1 MLVLV
6 LSTAAAQSQGMLQPQ
21 VLSSRTVFTVVAI
34 LSMVTHPANM
44 IFTILPKAISA
55 RTSAERIEDFLNE
68 PECSIGQHRET
79 QSPSSQIGSEMVSCL
94 ENANFSLGRNKSNV
108 LHDISLSLSPGL
120 NICIGKIGHGKTTLA
135 RAILGEISPIT
146 GQATPCQGPT
156 GYCSQ
161 SVWLPSTTIRAAI
174 TGPFAE
180 HSPSTD
186 EWYDRVVNVCCLDKD
201 VMSMAAG
208 HQTEIGSN
216 GSNLSGGQRQRVVS
230 IACRKYTLDSDSNT
244 RH

>member
-1 MLVLV
+1 
-6 LSTAAAQSQGMLQPQ
+6 
-21 VLSSRTVFTVVAI
+21 VVAI

-55 RTSAERIEDFLNE
+55 RTSAERIESFLNE
-68 PECSIGQHRET
+68 PECSIRQHRET
-79 QSPSSQIGSEMVSCL
+79 QGLTSQIGSEMFSCL
-94 ENANFSLGRNKSNV
+94 ENANFSLGQNKSNV

-120 NICIGKIGHGKTTLA
+120 SICIGKTGHGKTTFV
-135 RAILGEISPIT
+135 RAILGEILPIT

-180 HSPSTD
+180 HFLSAD
-186 EWYDRVVNVCCLDKD
+186 EWYDRVVHICCLDKD
-201 VMSMAAG
+201 ILSMAAG
-208 HQTEIGSN
+208 HHTEIGSN

-230 IACRKYTLDSDSNT
+230 IACQKYNIDADRNI